1 MFRVKPAFLLL
12 PAVVL
17 LSARAHAQ
25 ALPQLVYDS
34 LSGNLNTPAATTN
47 LAIVDDYTSALSS
60 GDLFA
65 TFRVARFS
73 FVGGP
78 IFTGAST
85 VANSSIRF
93 TFLNQFGGFI
103 SSTSVQ
109 FDTSGSFLRT
119 VDALALNLF
128 AAEKGFFQVTTS
140 ATTSATMAFTDSA
153 PTIGSN
159 SPTVGNPVNGV
170 RAFSITAAAAPEPA
184 PLVLLVLGGLGLLAR
199 RRQTSV

>member
-1 MFRVKPAFLLL
+1 MLQIKPAFLLL
-12 PAVVL
+12 PIVVL

-47 LAIVDDYTSALSS
+47 LPVVDDYTSTLAS
-60 GDLFA
+60 GDFFA
-65 TFRVARFS
+65 TFRVHSFS

-78 IFTGAST
+78 IFSGAST
-85 VANSSIRF
+85 AQNSTLRF
-93 TFLNQFGGFI
+93 TFLNQFGGFV

-119 VDALALNLF
+119 VDALSLNLF
-128 AAEKGFFQVTTS
+128 AAEKGFFQVTSS
-140 ATTSATMAFTDSA
+140 ATTAATMAFTDAA
-153 PTIGSN
+153 PSVGSN

-184 PLVLLVLGGLGLLAR
+184 PLALLALGALGLLTR
-199 RRQTSV
+199 RRRTPV